1 MDVARHKQPSDL
13 VIHNGRIVN
22 VFSGEIYSG
31 GIAIAGD
38 RIAATGDMG
47 DYLDQAR
54 KVIDAGESYLTPG
67 LIDGHVHIESSMLS
81 PSRFAELAL
90 AHGTTS
96 VMSDLHEVAVVG
108 GLEAV
113 REILEQADES
123 LLKIYF
129 VIPSHVPFSPGLET
143 TGAVIGPEEVRIALD
158 FPRIAGLS
166 EIVVSS
172 ALGED
177 QRLWEA
183 MELVRRGG
191 KLLHGHGPFTY
202 GSDLAA
208 FASLGIHTDHESFTA
223 EDGIARLGAGIHL
236 QIRQGSAA
244 ESIPE
249 IIKVITEE
257 SLDSSN
263 VSIITDDILAED
275 LFKK

>member
-1 MDVARHKQPSDL
+1 MKFHAL
-13 VIHNGRIVN
+13 LL
-22 VFSGEIYSG
+22 
-31 GIAIAGD
+31 
-38 RIAATGDMG
+38 AA
-47 DYLDQAR
+47 
-54 KVIDAGESYLTPG
+54 VP
-67 LIDGHVHIESSMLS
+67 
-81 PSRFAELAL
+81 
-90 AHGTTS
+90 
-96 VMSDLHEVAVVG
+96 
-108 GLEAV
+108 
-113 REILEQADES
+113 

-183 MELVRRGG
+183 MELVRRRG

-223 EDGIARLGAGIHL
+223 EDGIARLRAGIHL

-257 SLDSSN
+257 GLDSSN

-275 LFKK
+275 LFKKGYQDVNIRLLQEQGVDPIKAVQMVTINAAKAFHLEDEVGLLAPGRQADVVIVRLVVRILLTV